1 MAMFDF
7 GRKPSWIENP
17 PEGTMVTTAEAPTD
31 NPFLGFK
38 KANMQAFTKFMED
51 RGYQTGAIRGLQPNR
66 EVWYDNET
74 GTAYTLSDTSNATI
88 SGGKKLPTP
97 TRPSAPIRERR
108 ASEDPLIDAISADGD
123 DAIDMAGLEPPTVT
137 RQAPAPTRES
147 EQVQSPAPV
156 TRPDTVRNVRN
167 NNPGNLRTGDVETAQ
182 RYYGEDAVTGVD
194 KGGFAQFGTKGD
206 GINALFQQIKI
217 DTNRGL
223 TAGQLID
230 KFTPASDDP
239 SGNKAAKIN
248 IPKFLGVSLDTPL
261 ADINPRELALAITR
275 QEGGN
280 EALQAFEPGIKRS
293 SAPTFEDIE
302 RGAANAEKMARERET
317 SMAKTPKEPPSGMR
331 DFRKQRLID
340 AGAGGLLR
348 ETATGKSDDQLLEQL
363 MTDQLEIGEKARDVP
378 RDVSRDIQ
386 QGARDEYGSLPI
398 TSFQEDTATSLLRE
412 ARKRNAGGAGA
423 PSDAVGVD
431 SPNNLQIDEKET
443 LPQLLARVAG
453 TREPI
458 DFTAIAPNEQKL
470 PIESSET
477 EPTVT
482 EPTVREDTAA
492 GGQSVGLTDPRARAA
507 KPTTQTVD
515 TATEPTTDA
524 DQQSLLSRI
533 GSLIANNPE
542 LAASGAQLLGGLIS
556 NAAQN
561 RAQRRADRATDQ
573 RVARA
578 NLISAITGGRARPTV
593 ERAQADT
600 GGFMSLDTLG
610 KALQGGGAAVKG
622 ELSRRVEEAER
633 ERKAGLEQGA
643 ADLDKRAAEL
653 AENRLK
659 LTEIA
664 DRNTENYRNRMAQ
677 IKEDELAL
685 RRDIFKAENNKQ
697 PVGEQLS
704 DGKILE
710 FSSRI
715 QAVAKTD
722 ELTDFLKDANLSF
735 LEKGQFSFKNV
746 PQLLFGGNAAEAEAR
761 RQNLIQAMA
770 ESYGGKLSNQ
780 DVERIDK
787 QLFTQRDN
795 LKTSLQVAEVFRSTL
810 VESLERDLGLLD
822 KGGFNV
828 GYIRD
833 NLYETDQGQSE
844 SDADRLGSMLS
855 DNPLDR
861 ISRQ

>member
-1 MAMFDF
+1 M
-7 GRKPSWIENP
+7 
-17 PEGTMVTTAEAPTD
+17 
-31 NPFLGFK
+31 
-38 KANMQAFTKFMED
+38 
-51 RGYQTGAIRGLQPNR
+51 
-66 EVWYDNET
+66 
-74 GTAYTLSDTSNATI
+74 
-88 SGGKKLPTP
+88 
-97 TRPSAPIRERR
+97 
-108 ASEDPLIDAISADGD
+108 
-123 DAIDMAGLEPPTVT
+123 
-137 RQAPAPTRES
+137 
-147 EQVQSPAPV
+147 
-156 TRPDTVRNVRN
+156 
-167 NNPGNLRTGDVETAQ
+167 
-182 RYYGEDAVTGVD
+182 
-194 KGGFAQFGTKGD
+194 
-206 GINALFQQIKI
+206 
-217 DTNRGL
+217 
-223 TAGQLID
+223 
-230 KFTPASDDP
+230 
-239 SGNKAAKIN
+239 
-248 IPKFLGVSLDTPL
+248 
-261 ADINPRELALAITR
+261 
-275 QEGGN
+275 
-280 EALQAFEPGIKRS
+280 
-293 SAPTFEDIE
+293 
-302 RGAANAEKMARERET
+302 
-317 SMAKTPKEPPSGMR
+317 
-331 DFRKQRLID
+331 
-340 AGAGGLLR
+340 
-348 ETATGKSDDQLLEQL
+348 
-363 MTDQLEIGEKARDVP
+363 
-378 RDVSRDIQ
+378 
-386 QGARDEYGSLPI
+386 
-398 TSFQEDTATSLLRE
+398 
-412 ARKRNAGGAGA
+412 
-423 PSDAVGVD
+423 
-431 SPNNLQIDEKET
+431 
-443 LPQLLARVAG
+443 
-453 TREPI
+453 
-458 DFTAIAPNEQKL
+458 
-470 PIESSET
+470 PIEST
-477 EPTVT
+477 E
-482 EPTVREDTAA
+482 REDTAA

-515 TATEPTTDA
+515 TATEPTVTEPTVTEPATDA
-524 DQQSLLSRI
+524 DQRGLLSRI
-533 GSLIANNPE
+533 GNLIANNPE
-542 LAASGAQLLGGLIS
+542 LAASGVQLLGGLIS

-561 RAQRRADRATDQ
+561 RAQRRADRTTDQ

-659 LTEIA
+659 LTETA

-685 RRDIFKAENNKQ
+685 RRDIFEAENNKQ

-795 LKTSLQVAEVFRSTL
+795 LKTSLQVAKVFRSTL
-810 VESLERDLGLLD
+810 VESLERDLRLLEE
-822 KGGFNV
+822 GGFNV
-828 GYIRD
+828 GYIQND
-833 NLYETDQGQSE
+833 LYETDEGQSE

>member
-1 MAMFDF
+1 MNMFSA
-7 GRKPSWIENP
+7 G
-17 PEGTMVTTAEAPTD
+17 
-31 NPFLGFK
+31 
-38 KANMQAFTKFMED
+38 
-51 RGYQTGAIRGLQPNR
+51 NR
-66 EVWYDNET
+66 EEDELT
-74 GTAYTLSDTSNATI
+74 
-88 SGGKKLPTP
+88 KL
-97 TRPSAPIRERR
+97 
-108 ASEDPLIDAISADGD
+108 L
-123 DAIDMAGLEPPTVT
+123 
-137 RQAPAPTRES
+137 RQ
-147 EQVQSPAPV
+147 
-156 TRPDTVRNVRN
+156 
-167 NNPGNLRTGDVETAQ
+167 
-182 RYYGEDAVTGVD
+182 
-194 KGGFAQFGTKGD
+194 
-206 GINALFQQIKI
+206 
-217 DTNRGL
+217 
-223 TAGQLID
+223 
-230 KFTPASDDP
+230 
-239 SGNKAAKIN
+239 
-248 IPKFLGVSLDTPL
+248 
-261 ADINPRELALAITR
+261 
-275 QEGGN
+275 
-280 EALQAFEPGIKRS
+280 
-293 SAPTFEDIE
+293 
-302 RGAANAEKMARERET
+302 
-317 SMAKTPKEPPSGMR
+317 
-331 DFRKQRLID
+331 RKQRLID
-340 AGAGGLLR
+340 AGVGGLLR
-348 ETATGKSDDQLLEQL
+348 ETATGMSDDQLLER
-363 MTDQLEIGEKARDVP
+363 MMMDQLEIGEKARDVP
-378 RDVSRDIQ
+378 RDTSSPQDKVVSTDRAMRGAPTQGIISPRLRSNIADISRRQQEEADRRVRIDNFEEQGPQAEGTDVLNVRTDRDRSRFGMPASVVNDMDRKPLLDPSLSRRTPAIQAERLQREADRKVAADNYESQGPPTFMQ
-386 QGARDEYGSLPI
+386 QGRDVDI
-398 TSFQEDTATSLLRE
+398 I
-412 ARKRNAGGAGA
+412 GGESSRSAGA
-423 PSDAVGVD
+423 
-431 SPNNLQIDEKET
+431 DE
-443 LPQLLARVAG
+443 
-453 TREPI
+453 REP
-458 DFTAIAPNEQKL
+458 T
-470 PIESSET
+470 
-477 EPTVT
+477 
-482 EPTVREDTAA
+482 
-492 GGQSVGLTDPRARAA
+492 GGQSVGLTDPRTRAA

-515 TATEPTTDA
+515 TATEPATDA
-524 DQQSLLSRI
+524 DQRGLLSRI

-561 RAQRRADRATDQ
+561 RAQRRADRTTDQ

-795 LKTSLQVAEVFRSTL
+795 LKTSLQVAKVFRSTL
-810 VESLERDLGLLD
+810 VGSLERDLRLLEE
-822 KGGFNV
+822 GGFNV
-828 GYIRD
+828 GYIQND
-833 NLYETDQGQSE
+833 LYETDEGQSE
-844 SDADRLGSMLS
+844 SDADRLGEALS
-855 DNPLDR
+855 GNSLDR
-861 ISRQ
+861 MSRQ